1 MQDMIDKRNF
11 KEKCAR
17 SIVKGYNVHYMTQEE
32 AAALQAAKDVQKV
45 SQEPDTGKKM
55 AFEAD
60 ERYADQPSSTY
71 GTKEV
76 EDPVTK
82 EQIEQILGERKDN
95 PFEALQGKV

>member
-32 AAALQAAKDVQKV
+32 AAALQAAKDAQKAA
-45 SQEPDTGKKM
+45 QEADAGKKM

-60 ERYADQPSSTY
+60 EGNADQPSSTFV
-71 GTKEV
+71 TKEA
-76 EDPVTK
+76 EDPVTE
-82 EQIEQILGERKDN
+82 EQIEQILGER
-95 PFEALQGKV
+95 

>member
-32 AAALQAAKDVQKV
+32 AAALQAAKDAQKAA
-45 SQEPDTGKKM
+45 QEADAGKKK
-55 AFEAD
+55 ASEAD
-60 ERYADQPSSTY
+60 ERYAAQPSSAS
-71 GTKEV
+71 GTKEAA
-76 EDPVTK
+76 DPVTK

-95 PFEALQGKV
+95 LFEELQGKV